1 LNHKKNSN
9 MKFTVTFVL
18 ITIANFAIA
27 QGINFE
33 SHDAKWADI
42 LAKAKAENKVIFMD
56 AYTTWCGPCK
66 KMSADIFP
74 QKEVGDYF
82 NKQFINVKM
91 DMEKGEGLDLAK
103 KYKIRAYPTYL
114 FIDGNGELVH
124 KSMGMM
130 PAPDFINVAQ
140 SAADPNKQF
149 FTLKKKFDKGEREPA
164 FVKNLLDAAVKS
176 GENETASEVMNIFMD
191 TQKDLGT
198 KENMDLLI
206 NSTQKIDSKAYKY
219 IANNRAAFEK
229 KYEKE
234 LVEYRILFEPSN
246 EIIKKFTDNNQNLD
260 VEKAKTF
267 LNLHISKEQSEQM
280 LILANI
286 QLAQMMQDL
295 PKLIK
300 GFETYLDKYPSV
312 NSNFLNNAAWTFYE
326 QVNEKERLEK
336 AVKWSLASIKSQDN
350 FMFNDT
356 AAALYFKLKNKA
368 NAKLHAEKAI
378 KLAKVH
384 GEDATETESLLKK
397 IEAL

>member
-1 LNHKKNSN
+1 
-9 MKFTVTFVL
+9 MKFTVTFIL

-33 SHDAKWADI
+33 SHDTKWADI
-42 LAKAKAENKVIFMD
+42 LAKAKSENKVIFMD

-66 KMSADIFP
+66 KMAADIFP

-82 NKQFINVKM
+82 NKQFVNVKM
-91 DMEKGEGLDLAK
+91 DMEKGEGLDLAR

-149 FTLKKKFDKGEREPA
+149 YSLKKKFDKGEREPA

-176 GENETASEVMNIFMD
+176 GENEVASEVMNVYMD
-191 TQKDLGT
+191 TQKDLNT

-206 NSTQKIDSKAYKY
+206 NSTQKIESKAYKH
-219 IANNRAAFEK
+219 IVKNKAAFEK
-229 KYEKE
+229 NYEKE
-234 LVEYRILFEPSN
+234 LVEYRILFEPSV
-246 EIIKKFTDNNQNLD
+246 EIIKKFGDDNQNLD
-260 VEKAKTF
+260 VEKAKTY
-267 LNLHISKEQSEQM
+267 LNQHISKEQTEQM
-280 LILANI
+280 MILATI
-286 QLAQMMQDL
+286 QLSQIKQDL
-295 PKLIK
+295 PTMIK
-300 GFETYLDKYPSV
+300 NFEVYLDKYPSV

-336 AVKWSLASIKSQDN
+336 AVKWSLKSIESQDN

-384 GEDATETESLLKK
+384 GEDASETESLLKK
-397 IEAL
+397 IEAM

>member
-1 LNHKKNSN
+1 
-9 MKFTVTFVL
+9 MKSLSTVLFVF
-18 ITIANFAIA
+18 IANMLCA
-27 QGINFE
+27 QGIDFV
-33 SHDAKWADI
+33 SSDTKWADI
-42 LAKAKAENKVIFMD
+42 LTKAKAENKVIFMD
-56 AYTTWCGPCK
+56 AFTTWCGPCK

-74 QKEVGDYF
+74 QKSVGDYF
-82 NKQFINVKM
+82 NKQFVNVKM
-91 DMEKGEGLDLAK
+91 DMEKGEGIDLAK

-124 KSMGMM
+124 KSLGMM
-130 PAPDFINVAQ
+130 PAPEFIKVGE

-176 GENETASEVMNIFMD
+176 GENEIASEVMNIFMD

-206 NSTQKIDSKAYKY
+206 NSTQKIESKAYKY
-219 IANNRAAFEK
+219 IVNNRAAFDK

-267 LNLHISKEQSEQM
+267 LNQHISKEQTEQM
-280 LILANI
+280 VILATI
-286 QLAQMMQDL
+286 QLSQMKQDL
-295 PKLIK
+295 PALIK
-300 GFETYLDKYPSV
+300 NFETYLDKYPSA
-312 NSNFLNNAAWTFYE
+312 NSGFLNNAAWTFYE
-326 QVNEKERLEK
+326 QVDEKERLEK
-336 AVKWSLASIKSQDN
+336 AVKWSLASIASQDN
-350 FMFNDT
+350 FMYNDT
-356 AAALYFKLKNKA
+356 AAALYFKLKNK
-368 NAKLHAEKAI
+368 NKAKVHAEKAI

-384 GEDATETESLLKK
+384 GEDASETEGLLKK
-397 IEAL
+397 IEAM

>member
-1 LNHKKNSN
+1 

-33 SHDAKWADI
+33 SHDTKWADI
-42 LAKAKAENKVIFMD
+42 LAKAKTENKVIFMD

-66 KMSADIFP
+66 KMAADIFP

-82 NKQFINVKM
+82 NKQFVNVKM

-149 FTLKKKFDKGEREPA
+149 YSLKKKFDKGEREPA
-164 FVKNLLDAAVKS
+164 FVKNLLDAALKS
-176 GENETASEVMNIFMD
+176 GESEIASEVMNTFMD

-206 NSTQKIDSKAYKY
+206 NSTQKVESKAYKY
-219 IANNRAAFEK
+219 IVNNRAAFDK
-229 KYEKE
+229 NYQKE
-234 LVEYRILFEPSN
+234 LVEYRIFFEPSN
-246 EIIKKFTDNNQNLD
+246 EIIKKFANETQDLD
-260 VEKAKTF
+260 IEKAKTY
-267 LNLHISKEQSEQM
+267 LNQHVSKEQSEQM
-280 LILANI
+280 VILATI
-286 QLAQMMQDL
+286 QLSQMKQDI
-295 PKLIK
+295 PTMVKN
-300 GFETYLDKYPSV
+300 FETYLDKYPSI
-312 NSNFLNNAAWTFYE
+312 NGMFLNNAAWTFFE
-326 QVNEKERLEK
+326 QVDEKERLEK
-336 AVKWSLASIKSQDN
+336 AIKWSLASLQNNDN

-356 AAALYFKLKNKA
+356 AAALYFKLKNK
-368 NAKLHAEKAI
+368 NKAKEHAEKAI
-378 KLAKVH
+378 KLAKVS
-384 GEDATETESLLKK
+384 GEDASETESLLKK
-397 IEAL
+397 IEAM

>member
-1 LNHKKNSN
+1 
-9 MKFTVTFVL
+9 MKFTVTFIL

-33 SHDAKWADI
+33 SHDTKWADI
-42 LAKAKAENKVIFMD
+42 LAKAKSENKVIFMD

-66 KMSADIFP
+66 KMAADIFP

-82 NKQFINVKM
+82 NKQFVNVKM
-91 DMEKGEGLDLAK
+91 DMEKGEGLDLAR

-149 FTLKKKFDKGEREPA
+149 YSLKKKFDKGEREPA

-176 GENETASEVMNIFMD
+176 GENEVASEVMNVYMD
-191 TQKDLGT
+191 TQKDLNT

-206 NSTQKIDSKAYKY
+206 NSTQKIESKAYKH
-219 IANNRAAFEK
+219 IVKNKAAFEK
-229 KYEKE
+229 NYEKE
-234 LVEYRILFEPSN
+234 LVEYRILFEPSV
-246 EIIKKFTDNNQNLD
+246 EIIKKFGDDNQNLD
-260 VEKAKTF
+260 VEKAKNY
-267 LNLHISKEQSEQM
+267 LNQHISKEQTEQM
-280 LILANI
+280 MILATI
-286 QLAQMMQDL
+286 QLSQIKQDL
-295 PKLIK
+295 PTMIK
-300 GFETYLDKYPSV
+300 NFEVYLDKYPSV

-336 AVKWSLASIKSQDN
+336 AVKWSLKSIESQDN

-384 GEDATETESLLKK
+384 GEDASETESLLKK
-397 IEAL
+397 IEAM

>member
-1 LNHKKNSN
+1 
-9 MKFTVTFVL
+9 MKSLSTVLFVF
-18 ITIANFAIA
+18 IANMLCA
-27 QGINFE
+27 QGIDFV
-33 SHDAKWADI
+33 SSDTKWADI
-42 LAKAKAENKVIFMD
+42 LTKAKAENKVIFMD

-74 QKEVGDYF
+74 QKSVGDYF
-82 NKQFINVKM
+82 NKQFVNVKM
-91 DMEKGEGLDLAK
+91 DMEKGEGIDLAK

-124 KSMGMM
+124 KSLGMM
-130 PAPDFINVAQ
+130 PAPEFIKVGE

-176 GENETASEVMNIFMD
+176 GENEIASEVMNIFMD

-206 NSTQKIDSKAYKY
+206 NSTQKIESKAYKY
-219 IANNRAAFEK
+219 IVNNRAAFDK

-267 LNLHISKEQSEQM
+267 LNQHISKEQTEQM
-280 LILANI
+280 VILATI
-286 QLAQMMQDL
+286 QLSQMKQDL
-295 PKLIK
+295 PALIK
-300 GFETYLDKYPSV
+300 NFETYLDKYPSA
-312 NSNFLNNAAWTFYE
+312 NSGFLNNAAWTFYE
-326 QVNEKERLEK
+326 QVDEKERLEK
-336 AVKWSLASIKSQDN
+336 AVKWSLASIASQDN
-350 FMFNDT
+350 FMYNDT
-356 AAALYFKLKNKA
+356 AAALYFKLKNK
-368 NAKLHAEKAI
+368 NKAKEHAEKAI

-384 GEDATETESLLKK
+384 GEDASETEGLLKK
-397 IEAL
+397 IEAM